1 MLESLW
7 NKYIPTEDGRPLSPP
22 PSPVDI
28 QKKNSV
34 ELLGTFT
41 HNWKYQSTTHEVF
54 YEDHRALARSIYGLA
69 IYAGD
74 VVPHSIRKN
83 SLKACWAITIGL
95 RRYVLG

>member
-41 HNWKYQSTTHEVF
+41 HNWKYQSTTHELF
-54 YEDHRALARSIYGLA
+54 YED
-69 IYAGD
+69 
-74 VVPHSIRKN
+74 RKN